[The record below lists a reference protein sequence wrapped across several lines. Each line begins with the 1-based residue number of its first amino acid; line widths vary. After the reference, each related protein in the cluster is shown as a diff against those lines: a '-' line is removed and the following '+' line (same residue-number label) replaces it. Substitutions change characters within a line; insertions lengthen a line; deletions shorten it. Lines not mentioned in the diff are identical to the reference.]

1 MLSGCL
7 RSPPSKSYGPCAQGR
22 EASSLRHHFNGYRV
36 TAVKLRADARVVAG
50 PAVPAADISRSI
62 RVGPFGTLRQMS
74 RGRDMPVVELLKRYR
89 SNYAIPTSRPLT
101 EAEVRRHLDLERA
114 LTRELLASSPE
125 TRWETFERC
134 YSRLYAELPWL
145 NAGEPT
151 RHVLD
156 DWPTLIGPPP
166 RRVYE
171 VGSGSGALAR
181 ALAAEGYGVV
191 ATEVTRERGAAR
203 EDDERL
209 RWGATD
215 GVHLDQFAEAGS
227 FDAVISDQV
236 VEHLHPDDL
245 REHLRGA
252 FALLRPGGA
261 YILRTP
267 HAFVGP
273 SDVSRVFGFNRP
285 VGMHLKEYTYTDVA
299 VAAAA
304 AGFGPLAAPFGLPGP
319 LRRPLGLGV
328 RVSRRYLRYLIEIER
343 WVSCLPPAWR
353 RRLRPFLVPPLFRH
367 DVTLAAVRPGAR
379 ERAPDVG

>member
-1 MLSGCL
+1 MSC
-7 RSPPSKSYGPCAQGR
+7 GR
-22 EASSLRHHFNGYRV
+22 EV
-36 TAVKLRADARVVAG
+36 PVA
-50 PAVPAADISRSI
+50 A
-62 RVGPFGTLRQMS
+62 
-74 RGRDMPVVELLKRYR
+74 LLKRYR
-89 SNYAIPTSRPLT
+89 SNFAIPPSQPLT
-101 EAEVRRHLDLERA
+101 EAQVRRHLDLERA

-151 RHVLD
+151 RHVLG

-191 ATEVTRERGAAR
+191 ATEVTRERGASR
-203 EDDERL
+203 ECDVRL
-209 RWGATD
+209 QWTATD
-215 GVHLDQFAEAGS
+215 GVHLDQFAEPDS

-245 REHLRGA
+245 REHLQGA

-273 SDVSRVFGFNRP
+273 SDVSRVFGFDRP
-285 VGMHLKEYTYTDVA
+285 VGMHLKEYTYSEVA
-299 VAAAA
+299 AAAAA
-304 AGFGPLAAPFGLPGP
+304 AGFGPLAAPLGLPGP
-319 LRRPLGLGV
+319 LRRRVGLDV
-328 RVSRRYLRYLIEIER
+328 RVSRRYLRYLIAIEHWMSR
-343 WVSCLPPAWR
+343 LPPAWR
-353 RRLRPFLVPPLFRH
+353 RRLRPCLVPPLFRH
-367 DVTLAAVRPGAR
+367 DVTLVAVRPGTR
-379 ERAPDVG
+379 QRAPDVR